1 MVDFSVEKYLDVLQN
16 IEVGIVS
23 TYEENPGLT
32 DTGTMYAVETLIKV
46 YSGELRG
53 REVALPQFKP
63 EEQAVYS
70 ATKAMCEWR
79 LGRAVMKDDKGKE
92 MKVDMEPLTVEEI
105 IACLKR
111 IRKSIET
118 WYKRGGRRGYYEF
131 VKQYIK

>member
-1 MVDFSVEKYLDVLQN
+1 MADFSVEEYLDVLQN
-16 IEVGIVS
+16 IEFALVS
-23 TYEENPGLT
+23 AYGDNPDLT

-46 YSGELRG
+46 YSGESQG

-63 EEQAVYS
+63 EEQAAYD
-70 ATKAMCEWR
+70 AAKAMCDWR
-79 LGRAVMKDDKGKE
+79 IGRTSMKDDKGKE
-92 MKVDMEPLTVEEI
+92 VKMDTEPLAVEEI

-131 VKQYIK
+131 IRQYVK